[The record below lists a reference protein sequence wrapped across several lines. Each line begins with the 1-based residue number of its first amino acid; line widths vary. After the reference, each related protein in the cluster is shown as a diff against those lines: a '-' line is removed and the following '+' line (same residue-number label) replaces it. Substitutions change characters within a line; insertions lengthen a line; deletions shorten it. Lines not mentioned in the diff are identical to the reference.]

1 MTAYNLL
8 KVINRY
14 EEEGFEFLK
23 KAFNDPQYLEEVTG
37 LAQMKRESEELLN
50 NDDWMDD
57 DSDADE
63 DLS

>member
-1 MTAYNLL
+1 MQLL

-50 NDDWMDD
+50 NANWMDD
-57 DSDADE
+57 DSEADV
-63 DLS
+63 DLL

>member
-1 MTAYNLL
+1 MQLL

-50 NDDWMDD
+50 NANWMDD

-63 DLS
+63 DLL